1 LGQCGGEELHASAAI
16 ERSALAKKFGEGLGG
31 GRTLISRNSD
41 RLCALMEELR
51 GSGVADRGF
60 VADAADLDALADDS
74 KCSRRF
80 VPAKD

>member
-1 LGQCGGEELHASAAI
+1 
-16 ERSALAKKFGEGLGG
+16 
-31 GRTLISRNSD
+31 
-41 RLCALMEELR
+41 MEELR

-60 VADAADLDALADDS
+60 VADVADLDALAGDS